1 MIIFDDVFSFHF
13 NIGMGTLLPNK
24 LCIYHLL
31 IILILLINISDQAS
45 SCGGNGQSSC
55 YGYIPE
61 NGIIISK
68 FELELA
74 FFMPKW
80 VKSFFRCIIN

>member
-13 NIGMGTLLPNK
+13 NFGMGTLLPK
-24 LCIYHLL
+24 LCIYL
-31 IILILLINISDQAS
+31 IILILFINLSDQAS
-45 SCGGNGQSSC
+45 SCGGHGQSSC

-74 FFMPKW
+74 F
-80 VKSFFRCIIN
+80 

>member
-13 NIGMGTLLPNK
+13 NFGMGTLLPNK
-24 LCIYHLL
+24 LCIYYLL
-31 IILILLINISDQAS
+31 IILILFINISDQAS

-74 FFMPKW
+74 FFMPKC

>member
-24 LCIYHLL
+24 LCIYYLL
-31 IILILLINISDQAS
+31 IILILFINISDQATS

-74 FFMPKW
+74 F
-80 VKSFFRCIIN
+80 

>member
-13 NIGMGTLLPNK
+13 NFGMGTLLPPK
-24 LCIYHLL
+24 LCIYYLL
-31 IILILLINISDQAS
+31 IISILLINISDQAS

-68 FELELA
+68 LELELT
-74 FFMPKW
+74 F
-80 VKSFFRCIIN
+80 

>member
-24 LCIYHLL
+24 LCIYYLL
-31 IILILLINISDQAS
+31 IILILSINISDQAS

-74 FFMPKW
+74 F
-80 VKSFFRCIIN
+80 

>member
-1 MIIFDDVFSFHF
+1 
-13 NIGMGTLLPNK
+13 MGTLLPNK
-24 LCIYHLL
+24 LCIYYLL
-31 IILILLINISDQAS
+31 IILILFINISDQASS

-74 FFMPKW
+74 F
-80 VKSFFRCIIN
+80 